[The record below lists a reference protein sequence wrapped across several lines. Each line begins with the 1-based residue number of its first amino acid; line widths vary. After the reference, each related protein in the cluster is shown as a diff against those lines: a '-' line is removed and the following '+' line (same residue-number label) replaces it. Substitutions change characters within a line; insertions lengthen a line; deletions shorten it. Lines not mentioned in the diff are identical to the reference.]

1 MDYEKLI
8 EEYRS
13 INKQYHDCKILQIEK
28 YNKLLRNFKES
39 LQNKSSE
46 EYSNYFSEMF
56 DLWLDTAEEKTTTS
70 STSQQQTLTPDDE
83 IGFSKILDFSSIF
96 CTNKLDEDKIIIERI
111 LGVLWNHLL
120 QDKLVSSIF
129 IKDDETYKYS
139 FKNWPLY
146 ELINQITKT
155 INQTINEGKSDKN
168 KFSALKEHEKNDVL
182 ENTDKVCKYILDTI
196 ILSLA
201 ENKKTSINWFPKLK
215 ASEAIKLPH
224 IIATSDLVGYI
235 LDYKFMTTKKRKSYL
250 EDAKKCVEDIYNNLI
265 KGNLLYDAIES
276 YINDNDKEVT
286 IIEYKKNLFSPQA
299 VFIFIVSI
307 IQEVTRKTLTQSRY
321 NIFYTINKNYR
332 DTGLDEAMLLQRIKK
347 DSKTYLLFLHYLDN
361 PVPATIKKKEEKIIL
376 WLEALDKLRFGIFDD
391 YLSTLAKSTKI
402 SFDETTVTSI
412 KI

>member
-1 MDYEKLI
+1 MDYEKFI
-8 EEYRS
+8 EEHRS
-13 INKQYHDCKILQIEK
+13 IGKLYDDCRSLKTE
-28 YNKLLRNFKES
+28 YTKLLRNFYES
-39 LQNKSSE
+39 LQNKSSQ
-46 EYSNYFSEMF
+46 EYSNYFSKMF

-70 STSQQQTLTPDDE
+70 STSQQKPLTPDDK

-96 CTNKLDEDKIIIERI
+96 PANKLDEDKKIIESI
-111 LGVLWNHLL
+111 LGLLWNHLL

-129 IKDDETYKYS
+129 IKDDKTYKYS

-155 INQTINEGKSDKN
+155 INQTINDGNSIKN

-235 LDYKFMTTKKRKSYL
+235 LDYKFMSTKKRKSYL
-250 EDAKKCVEDIYNNLI
+250 EDAQKCVEDIYNNLI

-276 YINDNDKEVT
+276 YINDNEKEVT

-321 NIFYTINKNYR
+321 NIFYTFNKNYR

-347 DSKTYLLFLHYLDN
+347 DSKTYLLILHYLDN
-361 PVPATIKKKEEKIIL
+361 PVPTTIKKKEEKIIL